1 MLERVPTVLTAQEIL
16 DKAFQRALK
25 IDVPDPVRYHRIRKT
40 EAARMQSVCD
50 TISETLVK
58 FPQRFPNLDHE
69 RDYDVE
75 VLDIVTGIHELKKAL
90 GSVRWAAEKVQDI
103 KRQTI
108 ERMARERTVEGI
120 KKAQN
125 ACYGRISSIVNDV
138 NKDLTVLAETREAVK
153 HLPTVSPD
161 YATIVVAGYP
171 NVGKTSLLRAWTESK
186 AEIAGY
192 AFTTKHAEVG
202 HFEIEGR
209 PGQMEAFQVVDT
221 PGLLDRPEE
230 KRNDVEKQAL
240 AALRLA
246 ADAVLFILDPSQTC
260 GYDIAAQEALLDDV
274 QREMAGLPLLV
285 AESKCDLVRRDNDHR
300 KFSTTTG
307 EGLSELQ
314 SSVVGLLMEAQ
325 ELVEDLEEDPLD
337 KWRAMGAQD

>member
-16 DKAFQRALK
+16 DKAFQKAMK

-40 EAARMQSVCD
+40 EAARMQAVCES
-50 TISETLVK
+50 ISETLVRW
-58 FPQRFPNLDHE
+58 PQRFPNLDHE

-75 VLDIVTGIHELKKAL
+75 VLDIVTGLHDLKKAL
-90 GSVRWAAEKVQDI
+90 GSVKWAAEKVQDI

-125 ACYGRISSIVNDV
+125 ACYGRVSSIVNDV
-138 NKDLTVLAETREAVK
+138 DRDLSLLAATREAVK

-171 NVGKTSLLRAWTESK
+171 NVGKTSLLRCWTESR

-202 HFEIEGR
+202 HFEIEAR
-209 PGQMEAFQVVDT
+209 PGHVEAFQVVDT

-230 KRNDVEKQAL
+230 KRNAVEKQAL

-260 GYDIAAQEALLDDV
+260 GYDIEAQEALLKDV
-274 QREMAGLPLLV
+274 EKEMAGLPMLI
-285 AESKCDLVRRDNDHR
+285 AESKSDLVTRDNDHY

-307 EGLSELQ
+307 EGLEVLQ
-314 SSVVGLLMEAQ
+314 RGVVGLLTEAQ
-325 ELVEDLEEDPLD
+325 ELTEDLEEDPLD
-337 KWRAMGAQD
+337 KWRSMGARD

>member
-25 IDVPDPVRYHRIRKT
+25 IDIPDPVRYHRIRKT

-58 FPQRFPNLDHE
+58 WPQRFPNLDHE

-75 VLDIVTGIHELKKAL
+75 VLDIVMGLHKLRKSL
-90 GSVRWAAEKVQDI
+90 GSIKWAAEKVQDI
-103 KRQTI
+103 KRQTT
-108 ERMARERTVEGI
+108 ERMAQVRTVEGI
-120 KKAQN
+120 KQAQN
-125 ACYGRISSIVNDV
+125 ACYGRISSIVKDV
-138 NKDLTVLAETREAVK
+138 DKDLTIIAATREAVK
-153 HLPTVSPD
+153 QLPTVSPD

-171 NVGKTSLLRAWTESK
+171 NVGKTSLLRSWTESR

-202 HFEIEGR
+202 HFEVESR
-209 PGQMEAFQVVDT
+209 PGHKEAFQVVDT

-260 GYDIAAQEALLDDV
+260 GYDIEAQEHLLGDV
-274 QREMAGLPLLV
+274 RTEMAGLPLLV
-285 AESKCDLVRRDNDHR
+285 AESKCDLVRRENDHL

-307 EGLSELQ
+307 EGLDGLQ
-314 SSVVGLLMEAQ
+314 QAVVGLLTEAH
-325 ELVEDLEEDPLD
+325 ELAEDLEEDPLD